1 MNARIFYVVLP
12 LLALSPGAGAEE
24 RIRIYDTHVHYS
36 KTAWSQFSTRA
47 ALEALTRAGVT
58 DALVSSTP
66 DDGTL
71 QLFRADR
78 RRIRPVLRPYRTR
91 EDMGDWFRNDAV
103 IDYVAERLRSGF
115 YVGIGEFHLF
125 DPAAAETPQ
134 MRRLIDLALE
144 HKVMLH
150 VHSGAEPVRRL
161 AAIEPRVQ
169 ILWAHA
175 GLTEP
180 ASVVAALLA
189 EDPDLLTEVSFRAGD
204 IMAGDTIDP
213 GRIPRQSRGPPA
225 LAGRPARSGTPGDR
239 LRKRRPDFRQRQ
251 LTFQL
256 WLMGPPGVAS
266 RRDSR
271 CAMYVMLPT
280 MTAPPSQV

>member
-1 MNARIFYVVLP
+1 MSARIFSVVLP

-24 RIRIYDTHVHYS
+24 RLRIYDTHVHYS

-71 QLFRADR
+71 QIFRADR

-91 EDMGDWFRNDAV
+91 EDMADWFRNDAV

-125 DPAAAETPQ
+125 DAAAAETPQ

-161 AAIEPRVQ
+161 AAIEPRVR

-175 GLTEP
+175 GLSEP

-204 IMAGDTIDP
+204 IMAGETIDP
-213 GRIPRQSRGPPA
+213 DWERILVTHHKRIMIGSDTYVPFRWDGYLGIIEGHRRWLAA
-225 LAGRPARSGTPGDR
+225 LPEAVRRAIAYENADRIFGSG
-239 LRKRRPDFRQRQ
+239 
-251 LTFQL
+251 
-256 WLMGPPGVAS
+256 S
-266 RRDSR
+266 
-271 CAMYVMLPT
+271 
-280 MTAPPSQV
+280 